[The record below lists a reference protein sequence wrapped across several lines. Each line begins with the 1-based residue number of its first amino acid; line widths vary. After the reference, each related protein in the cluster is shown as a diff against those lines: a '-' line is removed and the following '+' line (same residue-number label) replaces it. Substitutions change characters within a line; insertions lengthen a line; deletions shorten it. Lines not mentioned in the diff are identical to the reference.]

1 MPSIMQPRI
10 SIITP
15 FKNAAPWI
23 EETILSIQK
32 QSFSD
37 WEMILIND
45 HSTDNGAQIVTKI
58 QKADSRIT
66 LIQNKDEGIIPAL
79 QLGISISK
87 GEFITRMDADDLMPE
102 NRLQLMLDSILSSES
117 KTVVTGKV
125 KYFGNEPISDGYL
138 AYEKW
143 LNDRV
148 EKNDFYNQIYRE
160 CVIASPNWL
169 VKKQDIMEDQI
180 FSKLHY
186 PEDYDMVFQWRENGY
201 NIEAIEE
208 VTLFWREHPKRTSR
222 NSEIYQQDSFFKLKI
237 DWFLRSESTNNLVL
251 LGAGTKGK
259 KVAKQ
264 LIEKN
269 IEFKWHDFQFEKY
282 GAPIFGQQI
291 RNYKEII
298 GEQLLIAVYPPHL
311 EEFIQFINQKGF
323 DIGKNAWFL

>member
-15 FKNAAPWI
+15 FKNAAPCI

-45 HSTDNGAQIVTKI
+45 HSTDNGAEIVTKI

-66 LIQNKDEGIIPAL
+66 LVQNKTEGIIPAL
-79 QLGISISK
+79 QMGLSLSK

-102 NRLQLMLDSILSSES
+102 NRLQLMLDRILSSER

-125 KYFGNEPISDGYL
+125 KYFGKEPVSEGYL
-138 AYEKW
+138 NYEKW

-160 CVIASPNWL
+160 CVVASPNWL
-169 VKKQDIMEDQI
+169 VRKQDIMKDQI

-201 NIEAIEE
+201 SIEAIDE

-222 NSEIYQQDSFFKLKI
+222 NSTVYQQDSFFKLKI

-259 KVAKQ
+259 KVAKH

-269 IEFKWHDFQFEKY
+269 VKFKWHDFQFEKY

-291 RNYKEII
+291 RNYKEIS
-298 GEQLLIAVYPPHL
+298 GEQLLIAVYPRQL
-311 EEFIQFINQKGF
+311 DEFIQFINQKGF

>member
-23 EETILSIQK
+23 EETILSVQK

-45 HSTDNGAQIVTKI
+45 HSTDNSAEIVTKI

-79 QLGISISK
+79 QLGLSLSK

-102 NRLQLMLDSILSSES
+102 NRLQLMMDRILSSES
-117 KTVVTGKV
+117 KTVVTGMV

-138 AYEKW
+138 NYEKW

-160 CVIASPNWL
+160 CVVASPNWL
-169 VKKQDIMEDQI
+169 VRKQDIMKDQI
-180 FSKLHY
+180 FQKLQY

-201 NIEAIEE
+201 SIEGIEE
-208 VTLFWREHPKRTSR
+208 VTLFWREHPDRTSR
-222 NSEIYQQDSFFKLKI
+222 NSEIYQQDSFFRLKI

-264 LIEKN
+264 LIEN
-269 IEFKWHDFQFEKY
+269 DIEFKWHDFQFEKF
-282 GAPIFGQQI
+282 GAPIFDQQI